1 MSQEVFTML
10 NAVWPFVIMASI
22 FYFMLWR
29 PQKQEQTKRHNMLN
43 SLKKGDKVV
52 MIGGM
57 LGTITKLGEKKLT
70 LQIAENVEVEYLR
83 NSVQGHQDAAKQE
96 MAEKGAARKHGA
108 SKRSATSPASVQAA
122 PCCHARYWRHRGAI
136 LAGCQNGCPQRATRG
151 AECAAG
157 FAGGAR

>member
-1 MSQEVFTML
+1 MSQEVFAML
-10 NAVWPFVIMASI
+10 NAVWPFVIMAAI

-96 MAEKGAARKHGA
+96 MAEKGE
-108 SKRSATSPASVQAA
+108 
-122 PCCHARYWRHRGAI
+122 
-136 LAGCQNGCPQRATRG
+136 L
-151 AECAAG
+151 
-157 FAGGAR
+157 